1 MVKDENLLKIKVVI
15 KKLFPDCRIILFG
28 SRIREDFKTQSDY
41 DILVIIKNNL
51 NIKEKFQYE
60 SNIRKELAQMG
71 IDVDII
77 VKSEDDIPVHL
88 KRIDSVLKEALET
101 GVVYDR

>member
-1 MVKDENLLKIKVVI
+1 MAKDENLLKIKEVI
-15 KKLFPDCRIILFG
+15 KNIFPDCRVILFG
-28 SRIREDFKTQSDY
+28 SRSRKDFKTQSDY

-60 SNIRKELAQMG
+60 SIIRKHLAQME
-71 IDVDII
+71 IDTDII

-88 KRIDSVLKEALET
+88 KRIDSVVKEALET
-101 GVVYDR
+101 GVAL

>member
-1 MVKDENLLKIKVVI
+1 MVKDENLLKIKEVI
-15 KKLFPDCRIILFG
+15 KNIFPDCRVILFG
-28 SRIREDFKTQSDY
+28 SRSRKDFKTQSDY

-60 SNIRKELAQMG
+60 SIIRKQLAQME
-71 IDVDII
+71 IDTDII

-101 GVVYDR
+101 GVTL

>member
-1 MVKDENLLKIKVVI
+1 MAKDENLLKIKEVI
-15 KKLFPDCRIILFG
+15 KNIFPDCRVILFG
-28 SRIREDFKTQSDY
+28 SRSRKDFKTQSDY

-60 SNIRKELAQMG
+60 SIIRKHLAQME
-71 IDVDII
+71 IDTDII

-88 KRIDSVLKEALET
+88 KRIDSVVKEALET
-101 GVVYDR
+101 GVVL